1 MMMGNRAG
9 ARTDMQGD
17 PTMRLDNSQQ
27 GSQMIQDRVLT
38 GLANNVLSGGGS
50 AGYGQLDYGLS
61 SSCPEGVN
69 QNTALLAT
77 AAAIAVGAGVIYRA
91 VTLQQGR
98 RRKRRGV
105 GRTEMQGTGVLEMV
119 MDSIKKYRQS
129 FLANLKSYRIH

>member
-1 MMMGNRAG
+1 MMMGNR

-38 GLANNVLSGGGS
+38 GLANNFLSGGGS

-98 RRKRRGV
+98 RRKRRGDGLRHFSTV
-105 GRTEMQGTGVLEMV
+105 GRDALWIQTYVRPSNDHL
-119 MDSIKKYRQS
+119 
-129 FLANLKSYRIH
+129 LL

>member
-38 GLANNVLSGGGS
+38 GLANNFLSGGGS

-105 GRTEMQGTGVLEMV
+105 GVGRTEMQGTGVLEMV
-119 MDSIKKYRQS
+119 MDSIKKYRQID
-129 FLANLKSYRIH
+129 F

>member
-38 GLANNVLSGGGS
+38 GLANNFLPGGGS

-119 MDSIKKYRQS
+119 MDSIKKYRQID
-129 FLANLKSYRIH
+129 F

>member
-1 MMMGNRAG
+1 MAKAG

-17 PTMRLDNSQQ
+17 PTIRQNFVDGLQ
-27 GSQMIQDRVLT
+27 GGQFQDRVLT
-38 GLANNVLSGGGS
+38 GLANNLLDGGGS
-50 AGYGQLDYGLS
+50 SGYGQVDYGLS

-98 RRKRRGV
+98 RKRRKRRGV
-105 GRTEMQGTGVLEMV
+105 VEVEEQDTGLVEMV
-119 MDSIKKYRQS
+119 MQSIKKYRQID
-129 FLANLKSYRIH
+129 Y

>member
-1 MMMGNRAG
+1 MGTRAG
-9 ARTDMQGD
+9 ERTDLQVD
-17 PTMRLDNSQQ
+17 PTMRLDNSPQ
-27 GSQMIQDRVLT
+27 GSQMQDRVLT
-38 GLANNVLSGGGS
+38 GLANNFLSGVGS
-50 AGYGQLDYGLS
+50 AGYGQVNYGLS

-105 GRTEMQGTGVLEMV
+105 GGTEIQGTGVLEMV
-119 MDSIKKYRQS
+119 MDSIKKYRQID
-129 FLANLKSYRIH
+129 F

>member
-91 VTLQQGR
+91 VTLQQGK
-98 RRKRRGV
+98 RRKRREV
-105 GRTEMQGTGVLEMV
+105 DTENKEGETGVMEMV
-119 MDSIKKYRQS
+119 MNSIKKYRDID
-129 FLANLKSYRIH
+129 L

>member
-1 MMMGNRAG
+1 MGTRAG
-9 ARTDMQGD
+9 ARTDMQVD
-17 PTMRLDNSQQ
+17 PTMRQDNSLQ
-27 GSQMIQDRVLT
+27 GSQIQDRVLT
-38 GLANNVLSGGGS
+38 GLANNFLSGAGS

-98 RRKRRGV
+98 RRRRRGV
-105 GRTEMQGTGVLEMV
+105 GGTEMQGTGVLEML
-119 MDSIKKYRQS
+119 MESIKKYRQID
-129 FLANLKSYRIH
+129 L